1 VRDVSLWRG
10 LLEVEKTVIERVEY
24 DEDAGVLVAHVR
36 PVSRQ
41 RGRCGLCRRRCP
53 GYDAGSGR
61 RRWRSLD
68 LGTTVAMLEAESP
81 RVKCRSHGVV
91 VAHVPWARHDAGHT
105 LAFDDQVAWLATQAS
120 KSTATQL
127 MRIAWRTVGAI
138 ITRVWADIETQHDR
152 LSGLRRIGID
162 EISYKKGHKYLMVVV
177 DHDTRRLVWAAPGR
191 NSATVGEFFDL
202 LGEERCKLITHV
214 SADGADFIDT
224 IVAQMCPNAV
234 RVADPFHIVKWAT
247 EALDEVRREAWNDAR
262 KQARAEPKRGRGRP
276 PADAP
281 PRPGSERA
289 KALKGARYS
298 LWKNP
303 DDLTENQQVML
314 SWIAATDP
322 RLYRAYLLK
331 EGLRLV
337 FQMPYKAAA
346 AALDRWIS
354 WARRC
359 RIPAFVKLQKSIVKH
374 RSRILAAIEHRLSN
388 GLIESTN
395 TKIRLI
401 TRMAFGFKS
410 PQALIAL
417 AMLNLG
423 GHRPTLPGRK

>member
-1 VRDVSLWRG
+1 MRDVSLWRS
-10 LLEVEKTVIERVEY
+10 LLGVEGTVIEGVEF
-24 DEDAGVLVAHVR
+24 DEDAQVVVAHVR

-41 RGRCGLCRRRCP
+41 RGRCGVCRRRCP
-53 GYDAGSGR
+53 GYDGGSGR
-61 RRWRSLD
+61 RRWRTLD
-68 LGTTVAMLEAESP
+68 LGTTVAMLEADSP
-81 RVKCRSHGVV
+81 RVKCRTHGVV
-91 VAHVPWARHDAGHT
+91 VAHVPWARHNAGHT

-120 KSTATQL
+120 KTTATEL

-138 ITRVWADIETQHDR
+138 IARVWADIETQHDR
-152 LSGLRRIGID
+152 LAGLRRIGID

-177 DHDTRRLVWAAPGR
+177 DHDTRRLIWAAPGR
-191 NSATVGEFFDL
+191 DSATVREFFDL
-202 LGEERCKLITHV
+202 LGPERCAQITHV

-224 IVAQMCPNAV
+224 IVAQKCPGAV
-234 RVADPFHIVKWAT
+234 RVADPFHVVKWAT

-276 PADAP
+276 RADAP
-281 PRPGSERA
+281 PRPGSERT
-289 KALKGARYS
+289 KRLKGARYS

-303 DDLTENQQVML
+303 EDLTENQQAML
-314 SWIAATDP
+314 AWIATTDP
-322 RLYRAYLLK
+322 KLYRAYLLK

-337 FQMPYKAAA
+337 FQMPYTAAVT
-346 AALDRWIS
+346 ALDRWIS

-374 RSRILAAIEHRLSN
+374 RDRILAAIEHRLSN

-401 TRMAFGFKS
+401 TRMAYGFHS
-410 PQALIAL
+410 ANALIAL

-423 GHRPTLPGRK
+423 GHKPALPGRN

>member
-1 VRDVSLWRG
+1 MRDVSLWRG
-10 LLEVEKTVIERVEY
+10 LLGVEKTVIERVEF
-24 DEDAGVLVAHVR
+24 DEDAQVLVAHVR
-36 PVSRQ
+36 PTSRQ
-41 RGRCGLCRRRCP
+41 RSRCGLCRKRCA
-53 GYDAGSGR
+53 GYDAGPGR

-68 LGTTVAMLEAESP
+68 LGTTVAMLEADSP
-81 RVKCRSHGVV
+81 RVTCRIHGIV

-120 KSTATQL
+120 KTTATEL

-138 ITRVWADIETQHDR
+138 ITRVWADVDAQHDR
-152 LSGLRRIGID
+152 LAGLRRIGID

-191 NSATVGEFFDL
+191 NSATVREFFDL
-202 LGEERCKLITHV
+202 LGPKRCVEITHV
-214 SADGADFIDT
+214 SADGADFIDA
-224 IVAQMCPNAV
+224 IVAELCPEAV
-234 RVADPFHIVKWAT
+234 RVADPFHVVKWAGD
-247 EALDEVRREAWNDAR
+247 ALDEVRREAWNDAR
-262 KQARAEPKRGRGRP
+262 RQARTEPKRGRGRP
-276 PADAP
+276 RADAP

-289 KALKGARYS
+289 KSLKGARYS

-303 DDLTENQQVML
+303 EDLTENQQVML
-314 SWIAATDP
+314 AWIATTDP

-331 EGLRLV
+331 EGLRIV
-337 FQMPYKAAA
+337 FRMPYKAAVK
-346 AALDRWIS
+346 ALDRWIA

-374 RSRILAAIEHRLSN
+374 RSPILAAIEHRLSN

-401 TRMAFGFKS
+401 TRMAYGFHS
-410 PQALIAL
+410 PHALIAL
-417 AMLNLG
+417 AMLTLG
-423 GHRPTLPGRK
+423 GHRPILPGRT